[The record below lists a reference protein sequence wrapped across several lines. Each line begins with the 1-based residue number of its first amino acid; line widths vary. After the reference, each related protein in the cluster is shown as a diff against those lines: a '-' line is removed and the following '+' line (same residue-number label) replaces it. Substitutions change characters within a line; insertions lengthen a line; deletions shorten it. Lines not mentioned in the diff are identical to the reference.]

1 MGPLSLYYELIIF
14 RVNLVNFYITLLS
27 INWGGTHP
35 WRQLLWLPGYLIK
48 WMNRNI
54 FTKTA
59 SHRSLQYFT
68 KRENVFSEIISP
80 HCIRAL
86 LLYTGWPSP
95 MNKELRQLKLPIKFA
110 IQFLTSFLNNH
121 WTNKHNCSVN
131 TLKNSWNWD
140 CPQRTKGPYN
150 SKVALNLYL
159 ISIFSLVCVYI
170 WFK

>member
-1 MGPLSLYYELIIF
+1 MSD
-14 RVNLVNFYITLLS
+14 NFYPIMSNIWGLKLEVIYGCSPRLLHKKVGS
-27 INWGGTHP
+27 TSKKKG
-35 WRQLLWLPGYLIK
+35 
-48 WMNRNI
+48 
-54 FTKTA
+54 
-59 SHRSLQYFT
+59 
-68 KRENVFSEIISP
+68 ENVFSEIISP

-131 TLKNSWNWD
+131 ILKNSWNWD
-140 CPQRTKGPYN
+140 YPQRTKGPDN
-150 SKVALNLYL
+150 SKAALHL
-159 ISIFSLVCVYI
+159 ISISSLVCVYI